1 MTKEMKR
8 RVQRLEEEREQTTL
22 ASRLRNQP
30 RVQEATRDTYT
41 WVTQHTKTYNEHWQE
56 EGRPDAFEPFPDAS
70 RYPHIPIVFAFID
83 SRRISLIEKSRD
95 MMMSWAIVAYF
106 TRHAMVVP
114 QRGVLFQTQKEA
126 KVIQL
131 LDYAKCLYEQQPNW
145 LKAAFPLAKPMK
157 QQSALCLQFAHG
169 GYIRGLPG
177 GANQIRSFHPWGYL
191 NDETA
196 FQPYAGECYNEAL
209 SVVRGKIVFN
219 SSAGPGWYA
228 DFKNDIV
235 RSEES

>member
-1 MTKEMKR
+1 MKR

-30 RVQEATRDTYT
+30 RVQEAIRDTYT
-41 WVTQHTKTYNEHWQE
+41 WVTQYTRTYNEHWQE
-56 EGRPDAFEPFPDAS
+56 EGRPSPYEPFPNAS
-70 RYPHIPIVFAFID
+70 VYPHIPYLFAFID
-83 SRRISLIEKSRD
+83 SERIALIEKSRD
-95 MMMSWAIVAYF
+95 MMMSWGCVAYF
-106 TRHAMVVP
+106 TRHAMTVP
-114 QRGVLFQTQKEA
+114 QRGVLFQTQTKA

-131 LDYAKCLYEQQPNW
+131 VNYAKCLYEQQPNW